1 MSILHIN
8 NALSSSLHPKAHLT
22 SSLSLSHTPVVPPVA
37 NCPFAGAMVNLK
49 LTAGDLV
56 PETLGRDRSDLI
68 EETLVGA
75 AIVSVCVGI
84 YIFGCARCNF
94 SFPSPW
100 ASSLSNSLQSIRMYC
115 CPIVVLLDHKIEWF
129 RKRGVMPDVQVIMA
143 I

>member
-1 MSILHIN
+1 
-8 NALSSSLHPKAHLT
+8 
-22 SSLSLSHTPVVPPVA
+22 
-37 NCPFAGAMVNLK
+37 MVNLK

-129 RKRGVMPDVQVIMA
+129 RKRGVMPDVQVIYGDLNLRIMPLVGHA
-143 I
+143 NYLLYACSCVCTWRKGAAR